1 MGDLPQYFKLVR
13 WMLTSSLKCFKCA
26 KIFKCQFTK
35 QLLGYL
41 HYSTFFVLLLNF
53 LTYLA
58 ETIVL
63 YSLILVLFLL
73 TICVDAEKPIQ
84 GASIKI
90 CICTPQ
96 KYILEDMDVHRLK
109 SNRNSYLLLLSKA
122 VTEMYQQISSPERIV
137 AWSLPQRCTMD

>member
-1 MGDLPQYFKLVR
+1 MKVGVKSNFGRLATIFVR
-13 WMLTSSLKCFKCA
+13 WMLTSSFKYFKCA

-41 HYSTFFVLLLNF
+41 RYSTFFVLLLNF

-63 YSLILVLFLL
+63 YSLILVSFLL

-96 KYILEDMDVHRLK
+96 KYIREDMDVHRSK

-122 VTEMYQQISSPERIV
+122 SRFPLFPSFSEY
-137 AWSLPQRCTMD
+137 

>member
-41 HYSTFFVLLLNF
+41 RYSTFFVLLLNF

-73 TICVDAEKPIQ
+73 TICVDAENPFRELQ
-84 GASIKI
+84 
-90 CICTPQ
+90 
-96 KYILEDMDVHRLK
+96 
-109 SNRNSYLLLLSKA
+109 
-122 VTEMYQQISSPERIV
+122 
-137 AWSLPQRCTMD
+137 